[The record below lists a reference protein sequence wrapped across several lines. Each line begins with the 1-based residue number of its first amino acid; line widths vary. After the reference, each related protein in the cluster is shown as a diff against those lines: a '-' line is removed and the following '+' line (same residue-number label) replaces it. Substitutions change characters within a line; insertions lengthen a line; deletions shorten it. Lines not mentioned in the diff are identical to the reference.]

1 MPQPRVLDLTP
12 RYEQTPI
19 MGAAAGFAKGLGEQ
33 QTAQRESDALKQI
46 YQQYQ
51 QEGGGI
57 EALMK
62 NINMNPNIPNAN
74 KVKLIDQNIQ
84 MQKHNAELQKQ
95 AADKYNKAQ
104 SRDIAQE
111 RNALL
116 REKQLQAHQEK
127 MNKQQKEAV
136 DEEKTVNELQAGG
149 ASDQEIELYKA
160 ASVGGKTAILQ
171 KTLDRLGRSAAPE
184 GTIPEGIEDYDKG
197 LTPAERVKRQD
208 SRFTTQGPLVNKNNE
223 IIGALESEARSI
235 DLLNELNQSGKVGEG
250 VHKLNIN
257 PKTGDLIIPQFANA
271 EEQLFVKTVNDFT
284 VKAKDSFGA
293 RVTNFELDRFM
304 QRLPTLAN
312 SAGGRR
318 LILNQMKLINEI
330 NSLEKRAVQEVF
342 DQYGVRNI
350 DYADAEN
357 IARRKIASQKEDL
370 RKKYVSYED
379 LARKEDSELIN
390 NIQSKV
396 KDGYTALRKPNGT
409 IKQYPNKIISNLED
423 KGYKRL

>member
-1 MPQPRVLDLTP
+1 MPQIQFYNSQQEAPR
-12 RYEQTPI
+12 PI
-19 MGAAAGFAKGLGEQ
+19 EGLAAGFAKGLGEQ
-33 QTAQRESDALKQI
+33 QTAQRESDSLKQI

-62 NINMNPNIPNAN
+62 NISVNPNISNAN
-74 KVKLIDQNIQ
+74 KVKLIDQNIA
-84 MQKHNAELQKQ
+84 MAKHNTELQKQ
-95 AADKYNKAQ
+95 ALAQ
-104 SRDIAQE
+104 HKQAQAYEVAQE

-116 REKQLQAHQEK
+116 RERQLQAHQEK
-127 MNKQQKEAV
+127 LDKQQREAV
-136 DEEKTVNELQAGG
+136 DDENTVNELRAGG

-171 KTLDRLGRSAAPE
+171 KTLERLGRSAAPE

-208 SRFTTQGPLVNKNNE
+208 SRFTAQGPLVNKNNE
-223 IIGALESEARSI
+223 IVGSLESEARSI
-235 DLLNELNQSGKVGEG
+235 DLLDELNQSGKVGEG

-357 IARRKIASQKEDL
+357 IARRKIAGQKEDL
-370 RKKYVSYED
+370 RKKYVSYE
-379 LARKEDSELIN
+379 SEIRDD
-390 NIQSKV
+390 QSKLISEA
-396 KDGYTALRKPNGT
+396 KKHINKGNTLMRAPNGEIGT
-409 IKQYPNKIISNLED
+409 FDNSLIPNLED
-423 KGYKRL
+423 KGFKKL

>member
-12 RYEQTPI
+12 RYEETPI

-33 QTAQRESDALKQI
+33 QTARRESDALKQI

-62 NINMNPNIPNAN
+62 NISVNPNISNAN
-74 KVKLIDQNIQ
+74 KVKLIDQNIA
-84 MQKHNAELQKQ
+84 MAKHNTELQKQ
-95 AADKYNKAQ
+95 ALAQ
-104 SRDIAQE
+104 
-111 RNALL
+111 
-116 REKQLQAHQEK
+116 H
-127 MNKQQKEAV
+127 KEAV
-136 DEEKTVNELQAGG
+136 DEEKTVNELRAGG

-171 KTLDRLGRSAAPE
+171 KALERQARSTTPE
-184 GTIPEGIEDYDKG
+184 GTIPEGIEDPDKG
-197 LTPAERVKRQD
+197 LIPAERVKRQD
-208 SRFTTQGPLVNKNNE
+208 SRFTIQGPLVNKNNE
-223 IIGALESEARSI
+223 MVAALESESRSI
-235 DLLNELNQSGKVGEG
+235 DLLDELNQSGKVGEG

-312 SAGGRR
+312 SADGRR

-357 IARRKIASQKEDL
+357 IARRKIAGQKEDL
-370 RKKYVSYED
+370 RKKYVSYESQIRD
-379 LARKEDSELIN
+379 D
-390 NIQSKV
+390 QSKLISEA
-396 KDGYTALRKPNGT
+396 KKHINKGNTLMRAPNGQIGT
-409 IKQYPNKIISNLED
+409 FDNSLIPNLED
-423 KGYKRL
+423 KGFKKL